1 VTVIGQQTVGPYDT
15 VQLQSTDP
23 NALNTWLTANG
34 YAIPTSVQPT
44 IAAYVNEGFDFL
56 AMRLAPGQGVSAMR
70 PVRVTSSG
78 AGLALPLRMVAA
90 GTGATVGVVLWV
102 IGDGRYDT
110 QSFASFT
117 ISPSELVWDWSTN
130 QSNYTTIRAQKEAA
144 LNDAAW
150 QIESALQISPYQI
163 EQPVL
168 YAPNDYLPIP
178 ADDGGADGGG
188 SAGETADQ
196 VRQDDIDMLFPGAN
210 QNEVWIT
217 RMRAD
222 LSHAALANDLVVQAS
237 ATQTVL
243 SNFYQVTQSVN
254 APTCPP
260 VPNPCPP
267 CNTGSSS
274 GGGGSTSSGGLFG
287 SGSSSGA
294 GGMFGPSSGGLFGN
308 GGAPGAQIGSGGG
321 CSTAPADDSSNGLLV
336 AVGALVGSALVVGR
350 KKRGR

>member
-1 VTVIGQQTVGPYDT
+1 
-15 VQLQSTDP
+15 
-23 NALNTWLTANG
+23 
-34 YAIPTSVQPT
+34 
-44 IAAYVNEGFDFL
+44 
-56 AMRLAPGQGVSAMR
+56 M
-70 PVRVTSSG
+70 
-78 AGLALPLRMVAA
+78 
-90 GTGATVGVVLWV
+90 LWV

-110 QSFASFT
+110 QNFTSFT

-163 EQPVL
+163 QQPVL

-178 ADDGGADGGG
+178 ADDGGA
-188 SAGETADQ
+188 GETADQ
-196 VRQDDIDMLFPGAN
+196 VRQDDIDTLFPGAN

-274 GGGGSTSSGGLFG
+274 GGGGSTSGGGLFG
-287 SGSSSGA
+287 SGTSSGA
-294 GGMFGPSSGGLFGN
+294 GGIFGASSGGLFGN
-308 GGAPGAQIGSGGG
+308 GGAPGAQVGSGGG
-321 CSTAPADDSSNGLLV
+321 CSTAPGDDSSNGLLV
-336 AVGALVGSALVVGR
+336 AVGALLGSALLVGR
-350 KKRGR
+350 NKRKR